1 MTASER
7 LRELA
12 AKTDDPL
19 WASEV
24 QQGWLIDVGN
34 ALPLIADCIE
44 QQERLIF
51 DNGTRS
57 RQQMWRDSEAALL
70 RLAEHLEGGDE

>member
-1 MTASER
+1 MTASAK
-7 LRELA
+7 LRALDEA
-12 AKTDDPL
+12 IRADRDHPDNS
-19 WASEV
+19 AQNEV
-24 QQGWLIDVGN
+24 LN
-34 ALPLIADCIE
+34 AIPLIADCLE

-70 RLAEHLEGGDE
+70 KLEATLDGKP